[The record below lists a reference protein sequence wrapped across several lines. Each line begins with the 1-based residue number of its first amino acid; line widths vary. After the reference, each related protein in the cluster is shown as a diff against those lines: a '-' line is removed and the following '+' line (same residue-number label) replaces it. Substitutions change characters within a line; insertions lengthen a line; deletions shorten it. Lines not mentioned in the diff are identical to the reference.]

1 MKNKEKL
8 KDQFFQHQF
17 EQPSL
22 TVSLH
27 YSTNDQS
34 VVRVAYVSQIQCAL
48 LRLHLC
54 SGKDWPG
61 EN

>member
-54 SGKDWPG
+54 SGKD
-61 EN
+61 